1 MFRVE
6 VTCVKGRSYHMNAFY
21 HQYLCPICPMKI
33 FKGLSKNQD
42 DKKRSY
48 LRHGIHVQTEGKYLK
63 TQ

>member
-1 MFRVE
+1 ME
-6 VTCVKGRSYHMNAFY
+6 M
-21 HQYLCPICPMKI
+21 L
-33 FKGLSKNQD
+33 KGLFKNQD